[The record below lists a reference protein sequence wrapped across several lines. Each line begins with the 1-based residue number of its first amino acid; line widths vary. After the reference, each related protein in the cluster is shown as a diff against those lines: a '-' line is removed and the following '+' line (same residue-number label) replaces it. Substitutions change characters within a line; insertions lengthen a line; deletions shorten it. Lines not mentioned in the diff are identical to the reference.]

1 MTDTTGLVKKFV
13 WVFHK
18 LLWKNLK
25 NFLVKLIHDTT
36 YMRNLR

>member
-18 LLWKNLK
+18 LLWKNL
-25 NFLVKLIHDTT
+25 NKLFGETNT
-36 YMRNLR
+36 